1 MSSSHYITSTTINR
15 SSSYYTAIAS
25 TITTA
30 SNSSYYRTIS
40 STTTITSQ
48 QSSSITTFTATTP
61 SLAPSL
67 NSINHALQLNT
78 TMYFLLASIALLLI
92 VIILTSIILLIVCL
106 KYKKTAITSS
116 IDLQERN
123 KNSLKDSSWR
133 KASTDSTSS
142 VDNNKAAAEN
152 IYSTIPVCSTPV

>member
-78 TMYFLLASIALLLI
+78 TMYILLASIALLLI

-106 KYKKTAITSS
+106 KYKKTAITS